1 MKRTPFIHRIA
12 TKILATLTV
21 VSTLAVIATGAV
33 LVALSGRTLSSNI
46 SERNLQIARRASNE
60 ISLYIENSISDVKA
74 AADVLAALKDPW
86 IQDIL
91 LENLSMTFKRF
102 QSIYLVTETGEVI
115 ASTHL
120 DGKEVESFQPEELSP
135 ALSGQ
140 TYLSP
145 VGFTAERLPY
155 LRIAMP
161 AGVSGLQQQQ
171 QQRQVLI
178 AELALRDIWDLV
190 DDISFGRQG
199 EALLIS
205 KDGIL
210 IAHPDKT
217 RVINEADE
225 LSGPCMDEPLSPEGK
240 VSVYRRDGGTGM
252 LVACAPVNG
261 LDWCV
266 VIQQPLAEAF
276 LPMQAVALQ
285 SLGLLAAMLA
295 VALVASIVLA
305 RLFSVPL
312 NMLLA
317 GTYRIGRGDLDH
329 RIDLQRKD
337 EIGRLS
343 SAFDRMVEDLKGW
356 SLKLRESEERYRLTA
371 ESVQDVI
378 FSLDKA
384 GRLLFVNKRAEAVSG
399 YTLGELEGR
408 KCVEFLSRKSRETV
422 IGLFGKT
429 LPRNMQQGIE
439 LEAELLTRDR
449 IRRVLEIKLV
459 QVFNSSKRLQF
470 YGVARDI
477 TQRKEAERK
486 LLEYQQQ
493 LRSLASQLS
502 LTEARER
509 KRIAAD
515 LHDRIGQALALT
527 RIKLGTLK
535 AGTGSAKQIRSID
548 ETIDLIEVTIREVRT
563 LIFNLSSPLLYEVG
577 LKAALEQMVEQ
588 FQDEHG
594 ILISLEDDEL
604 PKPIDIDG
612 SVVLFQAVRELM
624 LNVVKHARARHIRVS
639 MNCRNNSIEITVQD
653 DGAGFDVS
661 RNAFRPGR
669 RGGYGLFSIRERLEY
684 LGGSLAVESL
694 PGRGTRAALAL
705 ELNHDTIK
713 PGS

>member
-1 MKRTPFIHRIA
+1 MKRIPFIHRIA
-12 TKILATLTV
+12 TKILATLTF

-33 LVALSGRTLSSNI
+33 LVALSGRTLRSNI

-102 QSIYLVTETGEVI
+102 QSIYLVAETGEVI

-145 VGFTAERLPY
+145 VGLTAERLPY

-161 AGVSGLQQQQ
+161 AGVPGLQQ

-422 IGLFGKT
+422 IGMFGKT

-439 LEAELLTRDR
+439 LEVELLTRDR

-669 RGGYGLFSIRERLEY
+669 EGGYGLFSIRERLEY

>member
-1 MKRTPFIHRIA
+1 LKRIPFIHRIA
-12 TKILATLTV
+12 TKILATLTF

-33 LVALSGRTLSSNI
+33 LVSLSGRTLRSNI

-60 ISLYIENSISDVKA
+60 ISLYIENSIRDVKA

-86 IQDIL
+86 VQDIL

-102 QSIYLVTETGEVI
+102 QSIYLVAETGEVI
-115 ASTHL
+115 ASTGL
-120 DGKEVESFQPEELSP
+120 DSKEVESFQPEELSP

-145 VGFTAERLPY
+145 VGLTSERLPY
-155 LRIAMP
+155 MRIAMP
-161 AGVSGLQQQQ
+161 AGVPGLQQQQ
-171 QQRQVLI
+171 QVLI

-252 LVACAPVNG
+252 LVACAPVSG

-285 SLGLLAAMLA
+285 SLGLLAVMLA
-295 VALVASIVLA
+295 VAIVASIVLA

-312 NMLLA
+312 NMLLT

-356 SLKLRESEERYRLTA
+356 SLKLRESEERYRLMA

-408 KCVEFLSRKSRETV
+408 KCIEFLSRKSRETV
-422 IGLFGKT
+422 IGMFGKT

-449 IRRVLEIKLV
+449 IRKVLEIKLV

-535 AGTGSAKQIRSID
+535 AGSGSAKQIRSID
-548 ETIDLIEVTIREVRT
+548 ETIDLIDVTIREVRT

-577 LKAALEQMVEQ
+577 LKAALEQLVEQ

-639 MNCRNNSIEITVQD
+639 INCRNNSIEITVQD

-669 RGGYGLFSIRERLEY
+669 EGGYGLFSIRERLEY

>member
-33 LVALSGRTLSSNI
+33 LVALSGRTLRSNI

-145 VGFTAERLPY
+145 VGLTAERLPY

-161 AGVSGLQQQQ
+161 AGVPGLQQ

-312 NMLLA
+312 NMLLT

-343 SAFDRMVEDLKGW
+343 SAFNRMVEDLKGW

-408 KCVEFLSRKSRETV
+408 KYVEFLSRKSRETV

-577 LKAALEQMVEQ
+577 LKAALEQLVEQ

-639 MNCRNNSIEITVQD
+639 INCRNNSIEITVQD